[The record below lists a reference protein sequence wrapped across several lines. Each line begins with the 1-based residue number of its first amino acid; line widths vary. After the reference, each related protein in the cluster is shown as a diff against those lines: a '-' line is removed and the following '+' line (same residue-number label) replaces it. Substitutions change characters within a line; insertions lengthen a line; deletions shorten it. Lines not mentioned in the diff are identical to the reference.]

1 MLLPSSV
8 LITHNGRLQVA
19 AAKIQ
24 QALPEMKRD
33 GNTVLTSVN
42 ADLLYDE
49 SSTGRAGGLL
59 TQMEFVPK
67 LIEKLNE
74 KPEDV
79 VKAFEDFRSYCKSQH
94 LDKDIGSNG

>member
-1 MLLPSSV
+1 
-8 LITHNGRLQVA
+8 LQVA

-24 QALPEMKRD
+24 QSLPEMKRD

-59 TQMEFVPK
+59 TQMQFVPQ
-67 LIEKLNE
+67 LIQRLNE
-74 KPEDV
+74 VPDEV
-79 VKAFEDFRSYCKSQH
+79 VGEFADFRSYCE
-94 LDKDIGSNG
+94 